1 MAQALAQGYLWR
13 KPEVA
18 LKGCGICIGGGDIA
32 WLHGDKLL
40 VGLKVIV
47 LREDTGTDEFLLEDL
62 YEVQEVLGLAT
73 TYIIYG
79 IGRNGQAV
87 IAILALG
94 SSLHH
99 AHNALNDI
107 IYIGEVAAAVA
118 IVEYLDGFALQ
129 QLVGKAK
136 VGHIRTTGRAIDG
149 KEAQACGG
157 DIVELRIAVGEELVT
172 LLGGGIQRHGVVYTV
187 IRAKWHL
194 LVATINRTTRGVHK
208 VLDALVIDN

>member
-13 KPEVA
+13 EAEVT
-18 LKGCGICIGGGDIA
+18 LKGCGISIGGGHIA

-40 VGLKVIV
+40 VGLEVKV
-47 LREDTGTDEFLLEDL
+47 LRQHAGTDKLFLKDSNKVE
-62 YEVQEVLGLAT
+62 QVLGLTAT
-73 TYIIYG
+73 DVING
-79 IGRNGQAV
+79 IGGHRQTV

-136 VGHIRTTGRAIDG
+136 VGCFIF
-149 KEAQACGG
+149 
-157 DIVELRIAVGEELVT
+157 
-172 LLGGGIQRHGVVYTV
+172 
-187 IRAKWHL
+187 
-194 LVATINRTTRGVHK
+194 
-208 VLDALVIDN
+208 